1 PQAGLGGSP
10 MFPYC
15 SKEKAVSE
23 QDAKHPTIETGADS
37 AKLDFS
43 RKIVLYYSQI
53 KIDRIHSRPV
63 ILIIVSLVR
72 WLIVS
77 QRRSTTFSNVE
88 NTSLQK
94 PLVRNSRQICSMGFI
109 SGV

>member
-1 PQAGLGGSP
+1 MKSLKQVWSRNLPPPVAESGRRRLETARSAFGATMRVSRVGSP

-43 RKIVLYYSQI
+43 RKIVSNGHGQPLDAFSLRI
-53 KIDRIHSRPV
+53 LAHID
-63 ILIIVSLVR
+63 VR
-72 WLIVS
+72 TLFV
-77 QRRSTTFSNVE
+77 
-88 NTSLQK
+88 LCK
-94 PLVRNSRQICSMGFI
+94 
-109 SGV
+109 

>member
-1 PQAGLGGSP
+1 MKSLKQVWSRNLPPPVAESGRRRLETARSAFGATMRVSRVGSP

-43 RKIVLYYSQI
+43 RKIV
-53 KIDRIHSRPV
+53 
-63 ILIIVSLVR
+63 
-72 WLIVS
+72 
-77 QRRSTTFSNVE
+77 
-88 NTSLQK
+88 
-94 PLVRNSRQICSMGFI
+94 
-109 SGV
+109 

>member
-43 RKIVLYYSQI
+43 RKIVSDLAPRNLDILSPYIRTIAFESFVI
-53 KIDRIHSRPV
+53 HALLSGIIDHDLQFSYANPGTIF
-63 ILIIVSLVR
+63 LVEFDDIFCT
-72 WLIVS
+72 L
-77 QRRSTTFSNVE
+77 
-88 NTSLQK
+88 
-94 PLVRNSRQICSMGFI
+94 
-109 SGV
+109 

>member
-1 PQAGLGGSP
+1 MPFAERRIYRDEIPQAGLESQPAVRCARNRQAEIGNHKERFGATMRVSQVGSP

-43 RKIVLYYSQI
+43 RKIV
-53 KIDRIHSRPV
+53 
-63 ILIIVSLVR
+63 
-72 WLIVS
+72 
-77 QRRSTTFSNVE
+77 
-88 NTSLQK
+88 
-94 PLVRNSRQICSMGFI
+94 
-109 SGV
+109 